1 MENKSI
7 SKASVNE
14 ATEMGLLV
22 EEYAKICDIL
32 NRPPNFTELSI
43 FSVMWSEHCSY
54 KNSIFWLKTLPKDG
68 PRILI
73 KAGEENAGLVDIGD
87 GLACVFKIESH
98 NHPSALEPYQ
108 GAEIGRASCRERVC
122 GSV

>member
-73 KAGEENAGLVDIGD
+73 KAG
-87 GLACVFKIESH
+87 
-98 NHPSALEPYQ
+98 
-108 GAEIGRASCRERVC
+108 
-122 GSV
+122 

>member
-54 KNSIFWLKTLPKDG
+54 KN
-68 PRILI
+68 
-73 KAGEENAGLVDIGD
+73 
-87 GLACVFKIESH
+87 
-98 NHPSALEPYQ
+98 
-108 GAEIGRASCRERVC
+108 
-122 GSV
+122 